1 MNVRLPRFR
10 LEHQSDSIA
19 RALRS
24 MGIKDVFDDKMADL
38 SGMSM
43 EKLHVNDFFHKYDVP
58 WFWFQTL
65 KKFLIGV
72 IVF

>member
-1 MNVRLPRFR
+1 
-10 LEHQSDSIA
+10 
-19 RALRS
+19 